1 MEFAPLTLGPSSLDR
16 IIGQSAP
23 MRELKRNIERAAH
36 CQCILFIRLIRG
48 ETGTGKMLVARAGL
62 RDR

>member
-36 CQCILFIRLIRG
+36 CQCILFIRAHPG
-48 ETGTGKMLVARAGL
+48 
-62 RDR
+62 RDRNRQDARGPRRLKG